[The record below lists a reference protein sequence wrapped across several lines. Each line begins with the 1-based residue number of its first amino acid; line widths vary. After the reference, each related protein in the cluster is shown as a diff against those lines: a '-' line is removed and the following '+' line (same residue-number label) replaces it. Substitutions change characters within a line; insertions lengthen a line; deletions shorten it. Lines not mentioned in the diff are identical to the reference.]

1 MRMKSLAANL
11 LFVILVLATLLSYG
25 CQETSRQEKIRTASR
40 FLKVF
45 RSSRPYRYDPT
56 REVWI
61 RREYSLLH
69 AKVEDVPE
77 QHAALIEDVLRE
89 HTLPMD

>member
-1 MRMKSLAANL
+1 MKSFAANL
-11 LFVILVLATLLSYG
+11 LLVILVLATLPSYG
-25 CQETSRQEKIRTASR
+25 CQETSRQEQIRTASR
-40 FLKVF
+40 FLSVF

-56 REVWI
+56 WEVWI

-89 HTLPMD
+89 HTLPTD